1 MSGKTDPG
9 GPRGWARPGGSA
21 QRSRAERGGQGR
33 TAGPRPLLP
42 RSRAERSA
50 GAGDAGTGLW
60 SSDGGQAEEARGRG
74 VPYNP
79 PRVWDL
85 RAGRV
90 CWDGAGLQ
98 GLTRYRD
105 PGRKRGGPARAQG
118 PTERGSAAWRAVNS
132 GPGALFLTLGPADR
146 PVREDG
152 ESRQGAGGGGSIPP
166 APPRPCDAPQ
176 ALTA

>member
-21 QRSRAERGGQGR
+21 QRSRAERGGRGR

-50 GAGDAGTGLW
+50 GAGDAGTGLS

-98 GLTRYRD
+98 ALHVIGIQ
-105 PGRKRGGPARAQG
+105 GGSGGPGTCARADG
-118 PTERGSAAWRAVNS
+118 KGLS
-132 GPGALFLTLGPADR
+132 GL
-146 PVREDG
+146 
-152 ESRQGAGGGGSIPP
+152 AGG
-166 APPRPCDAPQ
+166 
-176 ALTA
+176 